1 MKKVE
6 KNYNCETL
14 KIKALKTS
22 EVERAIECC
31 ETTLHTIRHKVP
43 GFSGTQDMFKGR
55 VYCMWN
61 IRGLAQPV

>member
-14 KIKALKTS
+14 KIKALKTLKAEHAIDCS
-22 EVERAIECC
+22 EM
-31 ETTLHTIRHKVP
+31 TLHTIRHKMP
-43 GFSGTQDMFKGR
+43 GFSGTQDMFKER
-55 VYCMWN
+55 VYCMWI